1 MRILVITPH
10 YEPDTAP
17 TGLIM
22 SSLVSQWAEQG
33 HQIEVVTSL
42 PWYERHKILEQWKGS
57 ILRKEK
63 DKYVTVTRLHPFP
76 QEKEKIFRRAVS
88 FLIFSFLVLAVSI
101 FKRGPF
107 DAVIALA
114 PPLTLGNVGKVLS
127 VRHRCKLIL
136 NLQDIFPDVAIA
148 LGKVKSRFLIKS
160 LQKYEKFTYSG
171 SDALTVL
178 SKDLEENVSNKI
190 SSMRIPPK
198 VEVIPNFLISE
209 SIKPQSRYTKYRE
222 EYELGEKLVVMYA
235 GNLGNS
241 QSFELMI
248 KAAENHEKREDV
260 IYVINGSGVM
270 SETLKEKATE
280 LRNLKVIDY
289 QPIKRLSEV
298 LATADIHIVP
308 LRTGLGHMSVPS
320 KIYSI
325 FAAGR
330 PVLASVDSETE
341 IERIIRA
348 SGAGIAVQPD
358 DFNSFRDRLEELIEN
373 SELREEMGNKARI
386 WLEKWYSPEVIAGSY
401 LDLVQQ

>member
-1 MRILVITPH
+1 
-10 YEPDTAP
+10 
-17 TGLIM
+17 
-22 SSLVSQWAEQG
+22 
-33 HQIEVVTSL
+33 
-42 PWYERHKILEQWKGS
+42 
-57 ILRKEK
+57 
-63 DKYVTVTRLHPFP
+63 
-76 QEKEKIFRRAVS
+76 
-88 FLIFSFLVLAVSI
+88 
-101 FKRGPF
+101 
-107 DAVIALA
+107 
-114 PPLTLGNVGKVLS
+114 
-127 VRHRCKLIL
+127 
-136 NLQDIFPDVAIA
+136 
-148 LGKVKSRFLIKS
+148 
-160 LQKYEKFTYSG
+160 
-171 SDALTVL
+171 
-178 SKDLEENVSNKI
+178 
-190 SSMRIPPK
+190 MRIPPK

-270 SETLKEKATE
+270 SETLKDKATE

-320 KIYSI
+320 KIYSV